1 MKIPS
6 NKSLKV
12 LLLSPYPGNIK
23 DTCEHHG
30 DTVDVINTKID
41 VNFIRKNSYDFLI
54 SFGYLFILDEE
65 TINALKFSAVN
76 LHISY
81 LPFNRGKH
89 PNLWSHIE
97 NTPSGVTI
105 HLIDKG
111 LDTGNILF
119 QKVVNIKKEEH
130 TLLTS
135 YQLLISEIEYL
146 FKMNWK
152 YLRTN
157 ECKGWK
163 QQGAGSFHYAKDFE
177 NIRPFLTKG
186 WNTNISEFRSNY
198 LKSIKSN

>member
-1 MKIPS
+1 MNIP
-6 NKSLKV
+6 NDFSLKV
-12 LLLSPYPGNIK
+12 LLLSPYPDNIK
-23 DTCEHHG
+23 DTLEEHG
-30 DTVDVINTKID
+30 DIVDVVNKKID
-41 VNFIRKNSYDFLI
+41 VNFIRRNSYDFII
-54 SFGYLFILDEE
+54 SFGYLFILDKE
-65 TINALKFSAVN
+65 TINALKCSAIN

-97 NTPSGVTI
+97 NTISGVTI
-105 HLIDKG
+105 HLIDEG

-119 QKVVNIKKEEH
+119 QKEVDIEKDEH

-146 FKMNWK
+146 FKMNWR

-163 QQGAGSFHYAKDFE
+163 QQGAGSFHYAKDLE
-177 NIRPFLTKG
+177 NVRPFLTNG
-186 WNTNISEFRSNY
+186 WDTNISEFRSNY